1 MTADPTPIPAATV
14 VIFREADAGP
24 PELLMVERSAAMVF
38 AGGAMVFPGGRVDPG
53 DVAFAAGL
61 GLDEDDGPA
70 RVAAAREAIEEAGV
84 APGITPGDAA
94 TITRL
99 RALLHD
105 GATIGAALAQAG
117 ATLDPAALV
126 PFARWLPLGMPH
138 RIFDTRFYLSRL
150 PAGAPPPEVD
160 ATENS
165 RLVWTT
171 AAAMLAAADAGRA
184 TIIFPTRRNLERL
197 ALFGSFDAA
206 AADARA
212 HDIRAITPWTE
223 DRGGAAH
230 LCIPDDL
237 GYPVTAE
244 RADTVRRA

>member
-14 VIFREADAGP
+14 VVFRDRADAA

-53 DVAFAAGL
+53 DLALAAEL
-61 GLDEDDGPA
+61 GLDDEDGPG
-70 RVAAAREAIEEAGV
+70 RIAAVRESIEEAGV
-84 APGITPGDAA
+84 APGVTPGDAA
-94 TITRL
+94 TIARL

-105 GATIGAALAQAG
+105 GAAIGAALAAAG
-117 ATLDPAALV
+117 ATLDPQALV
-126 PFARWLPLGMPH
+126 PFARWLPLGMRA
-138 RIFDTRFYLSRL
+138 RIFDTRFYLARL
-150 PAGAPPPEVD
+150 PDGAPAPSVD

-171 AAAMLAAADAGRA
+171 AAAMLAEADGGRA

-197 ALFGSFDAA
+197 APFGDFESAV
-206 AADARA
+206 ADARA
-212 HDIRAITPWTE
+212 HDIRTITPWFE
-223 DRGGAAH
+223 DRGGVRH

-244 RADTVRRA
+244 PADTVRRA